1 MSTLTTR
8 LNKIAGQLGMAITI
22 LVLFYGIYMIQGHV
36 VTAMDYWWSRVG
48 FVMLGLLPLTVFL
61 VIIVLYVAVSPNSRD
76 PWVFTSLN
84 IISFAAPSLGLL
96 GTVLGTVAGTA
107 AFSMANGVEDLLKG
121 VADLMSGLN
130 VALLST
136 AWGTLL
142 GIPAGVINMLLFP
155 KE

>member
-8 LNKIAGQLGMAITI
+8 LNKFAGQLGMVLTI
-22 LVLFYGIYMIQGHV
+22 LVLFYGIYMIQGHA
-36 VTAMDYWWSRVG
+36 VTAMAYWWSRVG
-48 FVMLGLLPLTVFL
+48 VVMLGLLPMTVFL
-61 VIIVLYVAVSPNSRD
+61 VVIVLYVVISPNSRD
-76 PWVFTSLN
+76 PWVSTSLK

-107 AFSMANGVEDLLKG
+107 AFSLANGVEDLLSG

-142 GIPAGVINMLLFP
+142 GIPAGVINMVLFSD
-155 KE
+155 E